1 MYIYI
6 YNSIY
11 IIVYIHLYF
20 IIYRVNVGYLWGV
33 YGVYIE
39 YIYKYRER
47 ESMYRGTEVVV
58 IPAPCVGWG
67 MGVGVPIS
75 LWDPCSPLNAHPGGP
90 WVSRP
95 RPLASD

>member
-1 MYIYI
+1 
-6 YNSIY
+6 
-11 IIVYIHLYF
+11 
-20 IIYRVNVGYLWGV
+20 
-33 YGVYIE
+33 
-39 YIYKYRER
+39 
-47 ESMYRGTEVVV
+47 MYRGTEVVV